1 MKMPQTFENY
11 TPWQENWSFHIP
23 EEVHA
28 KKVPIKIKKCAA
40 LHIVYTKK
48 KERKVAGFKVIKN
61 QSYSHLYV
69 KIVTVDRLMQIV
81 NATILSTMCK
91 YFKMYNNFVLSSAA
105 NSTNTKSIQL
115 NCTV

>member
-1 MKMPQTFENY
+1 MYENA
-11 TPWQENWSFHIP
+11 PKRSRIILLGKKIGLSISQKRFVP
-23 EEVHA
+23 

-40 LHIVYTKK
+40 LHSLLKK
-48 KERKVAGFKVIKN
+48 KVAGFKVIKN

-81 NATILSTMCK
+81 NATVLSTMCK
-91 YFKMYNNFVLSSAA
+91 YFKMYNNFVLSSTA

>member
-1 MKMPQTFENY
+1 MPQSFENY

-40 LHIVYTKK
+40 LHSLQKK
-48 KERKVAGFKVIKN
+48 KVAGFIKVIKN

-81 NATILSTMCK
+81 NATVLSTMCK
-91 YFKMYNNFVLSSAA
+91 YFKMYNNFVLSSTA

>member
-1 MKMPQTFENY
+1 MPQTFENY

-28 KKVPIKIKKCAA
+28 KKVPIKIKKCTA
-40 LHIVYTKK
+40 LHSLQK
-48 KERKVAGFKVIKN
+48 KVAGFIEMIKN

-69 KIVTVDRLMQIV
+69 KIATVDRFMQIV
-81 NATILSTMCK
+81 NATIFSTICK
-91 YFKMYNNFVLSSAA
+91 YFKMYNNFVLSSTA
-105 NSTNTKSIQL
+105 NSTNTKPIDL

>member
-1 MKMPQTFENY
+1 MPQTFENY

-40 LHIVYTKK
+40 LHKPTK
-48 KERKVAGFKVIKN
+48 KVAGFKMIKN
-61 QSYSHLYV
+61 QSYYHLYV

-81 NATILSTMCK
+81 MLLF
-91 YFKMYNNFVLSSAA
+91 Y
-105 NSTNTKSIQL
+105 QQ
-115 NCTV
+115 